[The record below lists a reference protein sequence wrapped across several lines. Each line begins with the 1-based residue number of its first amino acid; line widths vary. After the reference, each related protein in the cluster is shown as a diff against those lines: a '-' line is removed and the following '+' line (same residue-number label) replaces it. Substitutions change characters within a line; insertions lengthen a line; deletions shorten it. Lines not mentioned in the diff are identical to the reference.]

1 MSSPFLTM
9 TQAAAQA
16 GVSYFTLRRML
27 ADGAGPQVTRIGG
40 RDFISV
46 SDMEAFI
53 ANSAKH
59 EAKMQAPA
67 RKVMA

>member
-1 MSSPFLTM
+1 M

-27 ADGAGPQVTRIGG
+27 ADGTGPQVTRIGG

-46 SDMEAFI
+46 SDMEAFLT
-53 ANSAKH
+53 NSAKQ
-59 EAKMQAPA
+59 EARAQAQA